1 MFTGIISGMAKVMRT
16 APKDGGLELDIEK
29 PSGLIGTHDGDSIA
43 INGVCLTVTKHD
55 HLLTFDVIPET
66 LARTDLGSLTAGE
79 LVNVEPSLRF
89 GDFVGGHMVYGHV
102 DGTTQIVRRDPEG
115 LGYRM
120 WFATPPALRSLIVE
134 KGYVSLDGVS
144 LTVAGLDGD
153 RFAVALI
160 PETLKRTTLGRKGVG
175 ASVNIEA
182 DPVARYVAAQL
193 RDRANAAQS
202 GEASRGR

>member
-1 MFTGIISGMAKVMRT
+1 MFTGIVPGMAKVTRA
-16 APKDGGLELDIEK
+16 APKDGGLELEIEK
-29 PSGLIGTHDGDSIA
+29 PSGLIGTHEGDSIA
-43 INGVCLTVTKHD
+43 INGVCLTVTKHTD
-55 HLLTFDVIPET
+55 ALTFDVIPET
-66 LARTDLGSLTAGE
+66 LARTDLGSLTVGA

-102 DGTTQIVRRDPEG
+102 DGTCEIVRRDSEG
-115 LGYRM
+115 QGYRM
-120 WFATPPALRSLIVE
+120 WFETPPELRSLIVE

-144 LTVAGLDGD
+144 LTIARVDGD

-175 ASVNIEA
+175 DSVNIEA

-193 RDRANAAQS
+193 RDRANAQS

>member
-1 MFTGIISGMAKVMRT
+1 MFTGIVPGMAKVTRA
-16 APKDGGLELDIEK
+16 APKDGGLELEIEK
-29 PSGLIGTHDGDSIA
+29 PSGLIGTHEGDSIA
-43 INGVCLTVTKHD
+43 INGVCLTVTKHTD
-55 HLLTFDVIPET
+55 ALTFDVIPET
-66 LARTDLGSLTAGE
+66 LARTDLGSLTVGA

-102 DGTTQIVRRDPEG
+102 DGTCEIVRRDPEG
-115 LGYRM
+115 QGYRM
-120 WFATPPALRSLIVE
+120 WFETPPELRSLIVE

-144 LTVAGLDGD
+144 LTIARVDGD

-175 ASVNIEA
+175 DSVNIEA

-193 RDRANAAQS
+193 RDRANAQS

>member
-1 MFTGIISGMAKVMRT
+1 MFTGIVPGMAKVTRA
-16 APKDGGLELDIEK
+16 APKDGGLELEIEK
-29 PSGLIGTHDGDSIA
+29 PSGLIGTHEGDSIA
-43 INGVCLTVTKHD
+43 INGVCLTVTKHTD
-55 HLLTFDVIPET
+55 ALTFDVIPET
-66 LARTDLGSLTAGE
+66 LARTDLGSLTVGA

-102 DGTTQIVRRDPEG
+102 DGTCEIVRRDPEG
-115 LGYRM
+115 QGYRM
-120 WFATPPALRSLIVE
+120 WFETPPELSSLIVE

-144 LTVAGLDGD
+144 LTIARVDGD

-175 ASVNIEA
+175 DSVNIEA

-193 RDRANAAQS
+193 RDRANAQS

>member
-1 MFTGIISGMAKVMRT
+1 MFTGIVPGMAKVTRA
-16 APKDGGLELDIEK
+16 APKDGGLELEIEK
-29 PSGLIGTHDGDSIA
+29 PSGLIGTHEGDSIA
-43 INGVCLTVTKHD
+43 LNGVCLTVTKHTD
-55 HLLTFDVIPET
+55 ALTFDVIPET
-66 LARTDLGSLTAGE
+66 LARTDLGSLTVGA

-102 DGTTQIVRRDPEG
+102 DGTCEIVRRDSEG
-115 LGYRM
+115 QGYRM
-120 WFATPPALRSLIVE
+120 WFETPPELRSLIVE

-144 LTVAGLDGD
+144 LTIARVDGD

-175 ASVNIEA
+175 DSVNIEA

-193 RDRANAAQS
+193 RDRANAQS

>member
-1 MFTGIISGMAKVMRT
+1 MFTGIIPGMAKVVR
-16 APKDGGLELDIEK
+16 AARKDGGLELEIER
-29 PSGLIGTHDGDSIA
+29 PSGLIGTHEGDSIA
-43 INGVCLTVTKHD
+43 INGVCLTVTKHSGA
-55 HLLTFDVIPET
+55 LTFDVIPET
-66 LARTDLGSLTAGE
+66 LARTNLGGLAAGE

-102 DGTTQIVRRDPEG
+102 DGTCEIVARDPEG
-115 LGYRM
+115 QGYRQ
-120 WFATPPALRSLIVE
+120 WCSTPPDLRSLIVE

-144 LTVAGLDGD
+144 LTIAQVQRD

-182 DPVARYVAAQL
+182 DPVARYIAAQL
-193 RDRANAAQS
+193 RDRAAAARS
-202 GEASRGR
+202 GEAPRGR